1 MRHGIS
7 SDCAFAQSFSSW
19 AIRLGSGIVLL
30 AAAAWP
36 GLLQATSVSFAQ
48 FSQTN
53 VGGNLF
59 SYLDNGTNSQFGTNN
74 GTFGGAIPVNFT
86 YLTVNGTLPADL
98 QGNQAAMLSMTTTS
112 TTPYI
117 STPIPQLSTTIGSQQ
132 YSQILS
138 DTITITRD
146 TPEGP
151 SSLTNLLTVTFTG
164 QLLGV
169 LGGRTPQFSADTGL
183 SYTVNYSSDFLT
195 FNNSAEKDFS
205 LTFSSWTNT
214 SGGGGLALS
223 LLDSLSF
230 ASATASGTGT
240 FDGTATVPEP
250 ATITLGLVGL
260 LMLAAVQ
267 FWVRPLKPALVRSQ
281 IAKREI

>member
-1 MRHGIS
+1 MRHDIS
-7 SDCAFAQSFSSW
+7 SGCAFAQSFSSW
-19 AIRLGSGIVLL
+19 AIRLSSGIVLL

-36 GLLQATSVSFAQ
+36 GLLHATSVSFAQ

-98 QGNQAAMLSMTTTS
+98 QGNQAAMLTMTTTS
-112 TTPYI
+112 STPVI

-132 YSQILS
+132 YSQLLS

-151 SSLTNLLTVTFTG
+151 SSLSNLLTVTFTG

-169 LGGRTPQFSADTGL
+169 LGGRTPQFSGDTGL
-183 SYTVNYSSDFLT
+183 NYTVNYTSDFLT

-205 LTFSSWTNT
+205 LTFSSWTNARD
-214 SGGGGLALS
+214 GAGLALS
-223 LLDSLSF
+223 LLDNLFF

-250 ATITLGLVGL
+250 ATMTLGAIGL
-260 LMLAAVQ
+260 LMLVAVQ
-267 FWVRPLKPALVRSQ
+267 FWVRPLKPALVRSH
-281 IAKREI
+281 ASK